1 MTMETA
7 VTRTWSPRGRPRSES
22 RNNGY
27 SHTEGGVATSYSA
40 FGAFWSR
47 AKRLWG
53 TALLFAAVL
62 IVPAISVAQ
71 VTAPGTMVRNVGI
84 VAYQL
89 PGSATLTTLSNEVR
103 LAVEPPPSRAAI

>member
-1 MTMETA
+1 MAFETA
-7 VTRTWSPRGRPRSES
+7 GTRSWSPRGRTRAGS

-47 AKRLWG
+47 INRALTR
-53 TALLFAAVL
+53 TLLFAAVL

-71 VTAPGTMVRNVGI
+71 VTAPGTVVRNVGS
-84 VAYQL
+84 VA
-89 PGSATLTTLSNEVR
+89 
-103 LAVEPPPSRAAI
+103 